1 MVAPLRVSEGNI
13 HAFVKSQQD
22 WVTTT
27 SLKIKERS
35 TTIKKLAPER
45 YRDGVTVPLYGK
57 QTKITLKPSI
67 VKTVKIEFNQNEFN
81 IFLPTETIASDN
93 SQLIRLAL
101 ISWMKNQALKD
112 VKGYVDCHA
121 STYNLYPRLIKIK
134 TQKSRWGSC
143 GIHND
148 INLNWL
154 LILAPPEV
162 FEYVVVHELCHI
174 KERNHSSNF
183 WRLVESH
190 LPQYQ
195 IQRTWLK
202 QHGSYLMQGL

>member
-1 MVAPLRVSEGNI
+1 MQ
-13 HAFVKSQQD
+13 SQQD

-27 SLKIKERS
+27 SLKLKEKS
-35 TTIKKLAPER
+35 SVVKQLAPES
-45 YRDGVTVPLYGK
+45 YRDGAIVPFYSK
-57 QTKITLKPSI
+57 PTKINIKPSL
-67 VKTVKIEFNQNEFN
+67 VKKVKIEFSQNQLN
-81 IFLPTETIASDN
+81 IYLPTENIAPGN
-93 SQLIRLAL
+93 SEFIRLTL
-101 ISWMKNQALKD
+101 ISWMKSQALKD
-112 VKGYVDCHA
+112 VERYVDHHA
-121 STYNLYPRLIKIK
+121 KKYKLYPRLIKIK

-162 FEYVVVHELCHI
+162 LEYVVVHELCHI

-190 LPQYQ
+190 LPRYQ
-195 IQRTWLK
+195 IQRKWLQ